1 MSRPTHTLYVS
12 PPPLTQTRSDDLTTV
27 GPGSE
32 TVNYHKPGFLAKF
45 LELQGVMW
53 QTNQGL
59 TDRHA
64 YDSRPSAWPIL
75 RRGIVSGALVA
86 RVVMLTLGPP
96 GRTFGSKNRSR
107 CT

>member
-1 MSRPTHTLYVS
+1 MTCNKNPTWDNSLWYVETNTHTLRESLV
-12 PPPLTQTRSDDLTTV
+12 PFKRLALTQSPTSV

-32 TVNYHKPGFLAKF
+32 TVNYHRPGFLAKF

-75 RRGIVSGALVA
+75 RRGIV
-86 RVVMLTLGPP
+86 RQPHPP
-96 GRTFGSKNRSR
+96 PLFLP
-107 CT
+107 C

>member
-1 MSRPTHTLYVS
+1 MSRPTPILYVS
-12 PPPLTQTRSDDLTTV
+12 RQRCLETHADHTAV

-75 RRGIVSGALVA
+75 RRGIVSVHDVA
-86 RVVMLTLGPP
+86 
-96 GRTFGSKNRSR
+96 
-107 CT
+107 CA